1 MGGHA
6 TKAGLPFSLLRGCP
20 IFSLYYSVSDDCFR
34 WLKSP
39 KSP

>member
-6 TKAGLPFSLLRGCP
+6 TKAGLPFSLVRGFRF
-20 IFSLYYSVSDDCFR
+20 FSIYISNYCFR